1 MVSEKESE
9 EAVEHGRI
17 HQLAVPCAVA
27 ARYDASTGMITV
39 DLNRGF
45 SVSFHKERSQTLCK
59 ASDEELS
66 QIEIEGSGHY
76 IIFPKLDDG
85 FTVLG
90 MLAGRFGNR
99 HWEQQWAD
107 EHKVEIA
114 ENTLSEPVYAVM
126 VERTAAQLNQDSSDV
141 IF

>member
-1 MVSEKESE
+1 MVSEKEYE
-9 EAVEHGRI
+9 DAREAGI
-17 HQLAVPCAVA
+17 KHQLAVPCAVA
-27 ARYDASTGMITV
+27 ARYDSSTGMITV
-39 DLNRGF
+39 DLNRGY
-45 SVSFHKERSQTLCK
+45 SMSFHKNRSQVLCH
-59 ASDEELS
+59 ASDDELK
-66 QIEIEGSGHY
+66 QIEIEGAGRY
-76 IIFPKLDDG
+76 IMFPKLDDG

-99 HWEQQWAD
+99 HWEKKWAD
-107 EHKVEIA
+107 EHEVEIA